1 MWQSVARTGE
11 TPSIRVAPQMNGPG
25 MSTTRTEFP
34 AVGQLTNGRK
44 VCRVARNGS
53 DASYEQEQESGFNYF
68 HTRK

>member
-1 MWQSVARTGE
+1 MRQNVARSGE
-11 TPSIRVAPQMNGPG
+11 TLSIRGAPQTNGPG

-34 AVGQLTNGRK
+34 GVGQLTNGRK

-68 HTRK
+68 QTS